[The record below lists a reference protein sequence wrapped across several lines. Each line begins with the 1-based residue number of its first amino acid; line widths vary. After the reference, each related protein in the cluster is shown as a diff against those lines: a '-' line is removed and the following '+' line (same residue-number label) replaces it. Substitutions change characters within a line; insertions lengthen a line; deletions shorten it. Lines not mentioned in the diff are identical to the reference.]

1 MALYLTQSESF
12 IHTHTRD
19 TSMNDIRSD
28 PIARSRTTAKKTL
41 EDDEDDV
48 DDAIGFRVDDVDR
61 RVDDD
66 W

>member
-1 MALYLTQSESF
+1 
-12 IHTHTRD
+12 
-19 TSMNDIRSD
+19 MNDIRSD

-48 DDAIGFRVDDVDR
+48 DDAIGFRVDDVDQ